1 VGLLQLEWMMIKT
14 LRRLSVVLAAS
25 LCLAMPGVALS
36 APESA
41 PASNGKQVKK
51 AQAKKAQAKKKHA
64 HLSKTNKVSSKARQA
79 RKERANGRAA
89 KRLQRTRDRE
99 LGEYRE
105 VNGLPVLR
113 SAYALVLDQKTGEP
127 VFAKNPDHATPIASI
142 TKLMT
147 AMVVLDAALPMEEVV
162 TVSDADVDH
171 LKHTRSRLPVGTTVS
186 RSDLMH
192 MALIASENRAAAALS
207 RAYPGGRPAFVA
219 AMNAKATSLG
229 MKDANFVDGTGLSSA
244 NRASAQDL
252 ARMVAAAHRYTMI
265 REIST
270 LGSYDIL
277 VPGRRALRTL
287 AYNNTNALTRNKHW
301 EIGVS
306 KTGFINEAGHC
317 LVMQAKILDKPM
329 IIVLLDAQ
337 GKYSRIGDANRLR
350 RWLESEAT
358 GRVATRKH
366 APRPA

>member
-1 VGLLQLEWMMIKT
+1 MIKS
-14 LRRLSVVLAAS
+14 LRQLGVVLAAS
-25 LCLAMPGVALS
+25 LCLMMPSVALS
-36 APESA
+36 AADSA
-41 PASNGKQVKK
+41 PE
-51 AQAKKAQAKKKHA
+51 AKSQTKTQAKKKHA
-64 HLSKTNKVSSKARQA
+64 KKKPAHLNKTGKARV
-79 RKERANGRAA
+79 NSRAA
-89 KRLQRTRDRE
+89 KRLQRERERE
-99 LGEYRE
+99 LSEYRE
-105 VNGLPVLR
+105 INGLPVLR
-113 SAYALVLDQKTGEP
+113 SAYALVLDQKSGEP
-127 VFAKNPDHATPIASI
+127 IFSKNPDHATPIASI

-147 AMVVLDAALPMEEVV
+147 AMVVLDASLPMEEII

-171 LKHTRSRLPVGTTVS
+171 MKHTRSRLPVGTAVA

-207 RAYPGGRPAFVA
+207 RAYPGGRQAFVS
-219 AMNAKATSLG
+219 AMNAKATKLG

-252 ARMVAAAHRYTMI
+252 ARMVTAAYSYAVI

-270 LGSYDIL
+270 MGSYDIL

-287 AYNNTNALTRNKHW
+287 AYNNTNALTRNKNW

-317 LVMQAKILDKPM
+317 LVMQAKISDKPM

-337 GKYSRIGDANRLR
+337 GKNSRIGDANRLR
-350 RWLESEAT
+350 RWLESDAMA
-358 GRVATRKH
+358 RVAARKDK
-366 APRPA
+366 PRRPA